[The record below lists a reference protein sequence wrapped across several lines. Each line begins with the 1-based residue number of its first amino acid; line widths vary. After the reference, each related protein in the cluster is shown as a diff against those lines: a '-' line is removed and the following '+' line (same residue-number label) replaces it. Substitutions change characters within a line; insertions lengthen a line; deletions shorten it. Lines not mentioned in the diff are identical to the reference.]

1 LSVPASAA
9 ARRRRLRRTR
19 RRFPLRFAFLLL
31 LIAVFAFGALA
42 RRGHTQPP
50 PSSRS
55 KTSGAV
61 APPALGVSAGPIPG
75 YLLIADRGNDRILL
89 VDNRKRILWH
99 YPGPAGPAYPF
110 AFDDDAFFGPG
121 FKTIISN
128 QEDQHT
134 IQTLSFPSGRLRWRY
149 GHANVHG
156 STPGYL
162 NTPDDSYELP
172 SGLVSVA
179 DAYNCRVLFINHAH
193 RVVRELGQTGVCGH
207 DPPRTLGSVNG
218 ATPLPGGGT
227 LVSEITGSWID
238 AFSPSGR
245 LLWDFQ
251 APVVY
256 PSDPQWLGRG
266 RILLADY
273 TRPGHVLILD
283 GHGRVLW
290 HYGPASGPGMLDHP
304 SLAMRIRPGLIAV
317 NDDYR
322 DRVVLI
328 DIHRRRIVWQYGH
341 TDTKGSSA
349 GYLNTPDGMDLLPTR
364 SALARPALRALLRQA
379 ATHPQPARMTAA
391 APLPIHTARF
401 RLPAP
406 VERTVAVAWQS
417 RILIAGGL
425 DSSGQS
431 AAGVFALDPVTGTLH
446 NLGAVP
452 QPVHDAAGALIG
464 HRLYVF
470 GGGAATSSD
479 AVQAFDVSTR
489 RSTIAGRLPRAL
501 SDLAAAQ
508 LNGVAYLVG
517 GFDGHTPRPEILA
530 TRDGRH
536 FTLAGRLPIGLRYPA
551 VTTAGGRVLIAGGQ
565 TATGLSAAVYAFDP
579 VSGHVALLAR
589 LGAPLAHAVAVA
601 RRNTLYVLGGTDAA
615 GTVMGAISA
624 VDLATHAVA
633 PLTRVIAPRAD
644 AASAELGATTFLI
657 GGRSTHTLVTTLEI
671 GGAG

>member
-1 LSVPASAA
+1 MPASAA
-9 ARRRRLRRTR
+9 ARRRRRRLRRTR

-149 GHANVHG
+149 GHANVRG

-193 RVVRELGQTGVCGH
+193 RVVRELGQTGVCAH

-273 TRPGHVLILD
+273 PVPAPCRARGECLALA
-283 GHGRVLW
+283 L
-290 HYGPASGPGMLDHP
+290 GPAPGASRPPLARDANPPRPDCGQRRLPRPRRLDRHP
-304 SLAMRIRPGLIAV
+304 
-317 NDDYR
+317 
-322 DRVVLI
+322 
-328 DIHRRRIVWQYGH
+328 Q
-341 TDTKGSSA
+341 
-349 GYLNTPDGMDLLPTR
+349 TPDRLAVRTHRHQGQQGGLPSTPR
-364 SALARPALRALLRQA
+364 TEHAADPADPFGARPSGA
-379 ATHPQPARMTAA
+379 ARPPATSRDAPAA
-391 APLPIHTARF
+391 GAHDGGRTPPDPHARF

-406 VERTVAVAWQS
+406 VERTVAVAWLS

-425 DSSGQS
+425 DSGGQS

-446 NLGAVP
+446 SLGAVP

-489 RSTIAGRLPRAL
+489 HSTIAGRLPRAL

-508 LNGVAYLVG
+508 LNGVTYLVG